1 MAKILDGDDLIVG
14 TNITIDTTARTFT
27 LIASADG
34 VTTNGLIA
42 KDGVTIQALY
52 SKFIKLWETSTYN
65 QFPFP
70 MYAIDAKSGQ
80 YQFGFDGSRYSD
92 WGPADETTRNMLRDG
107 GWDEYQA
114 GGTPELDGTS
124 QTGDLARRY
133 VGILSLG
140 TVNEGAQLY
149 YQTTAGSASV
159 DFVFTDEVNQG
170 VQIFGDS
177 AVDATSADIDTQT
190 FFKAFAR
197 EEGFTYATSTL
208 ADTGQT
214 ATGAYTVSVLLSNTQ
229 DLNVV
234 NTDAE
239 IVGAQSGT
247 YTPITVS
254 YYSVA
259 QIIDINDPAD
269 DFPFSIV
276 IDANNATLQ
285 QVYTKIQYLL
295 RQDSDINSAIAD
307 SLGVVNGKTADSLL
321 RFVGPDLIC
330 AEGVFIQNLRAQD
343 INNVFFTDDNGTART
358 YDFAATLSLNFN
370 NFLTSGSTGYY
381 VVYITDSV
389 AGGDDYGSSTAI
401 ILQDNQDA
409 DITGTI
415 TGSSLTFSIDY
426 DNNSQGGRSDF
437 SAATGQIPI
446 TVVAGNKGVAKPVVA
461 TGLIERTK
469 SNSVTL
475 TAEQDRAYTP

>member
-27 LIASADG
+27 LIASGDG
-34 VTTNGLIA
+34 STTNGLIA

-52 SKFIKLWETSTYN
+52 SKFIKLWETSAYN

-80 YQFGFDGSRYSD
+80 FEFGFDGSRYSD
-92 WGPADETTRNMLRDG
+92 WGPADDTTRNMLRDG
-107 GWDEYQA
+107 GWNEYQA
-114 GGTPELDGTS
+114 GGTPALDGTS

-133 VGILSLG
+133 VGIVSLG
-140 TVNEGAQLY
+140 NVNLGAQLY
-149 YQTTAGSASV
+149 YQRTAVEAAQ
-159 DFVFTDEVNQG
+159 DFVFDDEVNIG
-170 VQIFGDS
+170 VQIFGNS
-177 AVDATSADIDTQT
+177 TVDPTSANIDSQT

-197 EEGFTYATSTL
+197 EEGYTYASSSL
-208 ADTGQT
+208 ADTAQT
-214 ATGAYTVSVLLSNTQ
+214 GTGAYVVNVLLSNSL

-234 NTDAE
+234 NTDVE
-239 IVGAQSGT
+239 IEGAQSAL
-247 YTPITVS
+247 YAPITVS
-254 YYSVA
+254 YYSVP
-259 QIIDINDPAD
+259 QIIDINDAAD
-269 DFPFSIV
+269 DFPFSII

-295 RQDSDINSAIAD
+295 RQDLDINSAVTD
-307 SLGVVNGKTADSLL
+307 SLGSVNGKTADSLL

-330 AEGVFIQNLRAQD
+330 AQGVFIQNLRAQD
-343 INNVFFTDDNGTART
+343 VNNVFFFDDNNVSRT
-358 YDFAATLSLNFN
+358 YDYAATLTLNFN

-381 VVYITDSV
+381 VVYITDSEV
-389 AGGDDYGSSTAI
+389 GGDDYGSSTAI
-401 ILQDNQDA
+401 ILQDNTTT

-415 TGSSLTFSIDY
+415 TGGSLTFSIDY
-426 DNNSQGGRSDF
+426 DNNDQGGRTDF
-437 SAATGQIPI
+437 SEATGQIPI

-461 TGLIERTK
+461 TGTIERTK